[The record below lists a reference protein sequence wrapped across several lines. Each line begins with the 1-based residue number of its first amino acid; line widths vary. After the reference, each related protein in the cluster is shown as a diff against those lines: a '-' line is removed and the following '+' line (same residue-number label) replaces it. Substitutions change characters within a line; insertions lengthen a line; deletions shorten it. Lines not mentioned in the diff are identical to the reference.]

1 MLFIPDIDRCNSV
14 NPFKPFKYEYNGN
27 LKYDQ
32 EIHFSSLEKNIFDHE
47 ICKNIIAD
55 ETVDLDQFQ
64 NHVLCSRPRLA

>member
-1 MLFIPDIDRCNSV
+1 MLFIPDMDRCNPV
-14 NPFKPFKYEYNGN
+14 DPGNHYVN
-27 LKYDQ
+27 LKIDQ
-32 EIHFSSLEKNIFDHE
+32 QIHFSSLEKNIFDHE